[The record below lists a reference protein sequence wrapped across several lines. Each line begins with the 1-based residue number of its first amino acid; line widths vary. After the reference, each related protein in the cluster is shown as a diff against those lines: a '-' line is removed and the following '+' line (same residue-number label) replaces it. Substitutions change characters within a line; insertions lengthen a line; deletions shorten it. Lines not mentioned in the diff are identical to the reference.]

1 MWSSSGGED
10 QNNNNNGL
18 SRGSSS
24 SASSSSPSPFSP
36 LPFNPRAKTMEEV
49 WKDINLA
56 SLQHDHHNPSRGLT
70 FQDFLARPFSNDPPN
85 STISARFNSPA
96 PPPGTM
102 LTLNSVPE
110 LNYFGGNFDPPRHN
124 PLMQHQLVPQ
134 VCPLSQQSLP
144 FNSFGAASGF
154 QNANDKKRFPEF
166 GNTVDRRN
174 KRMIKNRESAARS
187 RARKQ
192 ESHFLAYT
200 NELELEVARLTEENA
215 RLNKQQQQ
223 HFKCSA
229 SSRLH
234 TRRG

>member
-124 PLMQHQLVPQ
+124 P
-134 VCPLSQQSLP
+134 QQSLP

-192 ESHFLAYT
+192 AYT

-223 HFKCSA
+223 VVLVVELMFVSFN
-229 SSRLH
+229 
-234 TRRG
+234 